1 VQQWLARFASRLASM
16 KTSKKW
22 KIFCETH
29 GFTLRNPWF
38 HLLIPLVSQGETMGF
53 TTRFLDF
60 GVAKTL
66 KFTSNNANKHSLTS
80 LLRILNDLELL
91 KYLRILT
98 YKEALLEKLY
108 RLSFL

>member
-1 VQQWLARFASRLASM
+1 
-16 KTSKKW
+16 
-22 KIFCETH
+22 
-29 GFTLRNPWF
+29 
-38 HLLIPLVSQGETMGF
+38 MGF

-60 GVAKTL
+60 WVARVL

>member
-1 VQQWLARFASRLASM
+1 M

-22 KIFCETH
+22 KIFCEAH
-29 GFTLRNPWF
+29 GFSLRNPWF
-38 HLLIPLVSQGETMGF
+38 HLLIPLVSQGKTMGF

-60 GVAKTL
+60 WVARVL

>member
-1 VQQWLARFASRLASM
+1 MLQWFARFSSRLVSM
-16 KTSKKW
+16 KTPKKW

-38 HLLIPLVSQGETMGF
+38 HLLIPLVLQGESMGF

-60 GVAKTL
+60 WVAKML
-66 KFTSNNANKHSLTS
+66 KFTSNNANKHLLTS
-80 LLRILNDLELL
+80 LLRILNGLELL

-98 YKEALLEKLY
+98 YKSASLE
-108 RLSFL
+108 